1 MEKVKMAKE
10 AKDNAEIS
18 SEEQISEEFQDTEIP
33 QPQTLTLQELDQ
45 IAQIIDLASQRGAF
59 RGGELEAVGS
69 LYNKLASFLAGVKA
83 QQDAAIQEAAESQAQ
98 DEDAPEESG
107 EE

>member
-18 SEEQISEEFQDTEIP
+18 SEEQISEEFQETEIP